1 MNSDDYL
8 PRVAEDDSQPEILVL
23 SDASKWAAVHDA
35 LEPTTLNTVGPRGGT
50 GSLFTVAWML
60 GLTLGLV
67 WVWRNGR
74 TVFQQW
80 QENMHRR

>member
-1 MNSDDYL
+1 MESDDYF
-8 PRVAEDDSQPEILVL
+8 PRVLEDDSQPEISVP
-23 SDASKWAAVHDA
+23 SDASKWTAVHDA
-35 LEPTTLNTVGPRGGT
+35 LENTTTNAVVSRSGT
-50 GSLFTVAWML
+50 GSLFTVAWVL

-67 WVWRNGR
+67 WVWRNGK